1 MHEGEI
7 VVTVATAARLIGAQF
22 PHWAGLPLRM
32 LPTGGSDNVM
42 IRLGDS
48 LVLRFPRVAHA
59 VGPLEVEARWLGWL
73 AGAVPLE
80 VPEVV
85 ARGAPGEGY
94 PFPWLV
100 LSWIAGEDALR
111 APVRDELGAAQAL
124 AGLVG
129 SLRSLPVPEA
139 APRKGEGQQLR
150 SRDAFLREMVA
161 RITDEADPAQVLRQ
175 WEAALALP
183 TWEGPP
189 VLVHADLHPL
199 NLLTR
204 EGSLTAVI
212 DWSGF
217 GAGDPALD
225 LICGWTVLGRTGR
238 QLFRQGLN
246 VDDATWARGHA
257 LAFSKAVMAAPYY
270 RTSNPPLRDV
280 MLRTL
285 QHCLEDVPE

>member
-7 VVTVATAARLIGAQF
+7 VVTAAWASQLVRAQF
-22 PHWAGLPLRM
+22 PHWDGLPLRP

-42 IRLGDS
+42 IRLGEN
-48 LVLRFPRVAHA
+48 LVLRFPRVARA
-59 VGPLEVEARWLGWL
+59 VASLEVEARWLGWL
-73 AGAVPLE
+73 AGAVPVQ

-85 ARGAPGEGY
+85 ERGAPGDGY

-100 LSWIAGEDALR
+100 LRWIAGEDALR
-111 APVRDELGAAQAL
+111 APVQDKLAAAQVL

-129 SLRSLPVPEA
+129 SLQSLPVPGG

-225 LICGWTVLGRTGR
+225 LICGWTVLGRTSR
-238 QLFRQGLN
+238 ELFRQSLD
-246 VDDATWARGHA
+246 VDDTTWARGHA
-257 LAFSKAVMAAPYY
+257 LAFSKAVMAVPYY

-285 QHCLEDVPE
+285 NQCLEDAPG